1 MAHGLVLPSEY
12 RFKFFASTRYAGA
25 ISNYL
30 PPPPPSPP
38 TWKRTLDALD
48 GGASSSKAN
57 SDDVCMEVINLGDDS
72 IEKKGPAKKKKK

>member
-1 MAHGLVLPSEY
+1 
-12 RFKFFASTRYAGA
+12 
-25 ISNYL
+25 
-30 PPPPPSPP
+30 
-38 TWKRTLDALD
+38 LD